1 MKIREFKFLFAM
13 GFVFSCALG
22 CATEGHMITNS
33 NRSMKEIRSAFVA
46 AAGEARKESE
56 NRRTFFSEYFP
67 RNPDPNFKP
76 TKSKE
81 RLYGRFTILG
91 DRRPYEVQV
100 EVVIE
105 EKTDEGYEET
115 GIDEDLS
122 HELANQL
129 KKELIKSSEGRN
141 VIDDFRP
148 F

>member
-1 MKIREFKFLFAM
+1 MEIRGLKFFFALWLAM
-13 GFVFSCALG
+13 ILTSG
-22 CATEGHMITNS
+22 CATDGHMITNS
-33 NRSMKEIRSAFVA
+33 NRSMKEIRAAFVN

-56 NRRTFFSEYFP
+56 NRRTFYSEYFP
-67 RNPDPNFKP
+67 RNPDANFKP

-91 DRRPYEVQV
+91 DRRPYEIQV
-100 EVVIE
+100 EVVVE
-105 EKTDEGYEET
+105 EKVDEGYEET
-115 GIDEDLS
+115 GVDEDLS